1 MSSVVSVVVRGR
13 RRTERGAA
21 AQQPRRHVSLSG
33 SGADGERGVDAV
45 LVKGHGARLVRLR
58 LRLRL
63 RVDAVLVKGY
73 GARLVSVVV

>member
-1 MSSVVSVVVRGR
+1 MVSVVVRGR

-45 LVKGHGARLVRLR
+45 LVKGHGARLVRV
-58 LRLRL
+58 
-63 RVDAVLVKGY
+63 RVRVKGE
-73 GARLVSVVV
+73 R